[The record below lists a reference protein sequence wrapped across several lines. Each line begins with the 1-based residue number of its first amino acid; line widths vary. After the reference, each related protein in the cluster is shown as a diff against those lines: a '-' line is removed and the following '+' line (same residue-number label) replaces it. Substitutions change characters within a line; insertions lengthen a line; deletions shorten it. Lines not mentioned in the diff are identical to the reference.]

1 MDGDG
6 NAVAPVAHVVIAL
19 LGVEVVMV
27 ENVEAL
33 GPELDI
39 DLFVHRELLGDG
51 RIQFPCAGATEAVA
65 LGGIGRVRPQL
76 EMPPFWP
83 RPDQL
88 TTPANAGFAKLCAAC
103 RFPSR

>member
-33 GPELDI
+33 GPELDV
-39 DLFVHRELLGDG
+39 DLFAHR
-51 RIQFPCAGATEAVA
+51 
-65 LGGIGRVRPQL
+65 
-76 EMPPFWP
+76 
-83 RPDQL
+83 
-88 TTPANAGFAKLCAAC
+88 
-103 RFPSR
+103 